1 MLRHLVVH
9 HGILFIIHDL
19 SKTEY
24 LFFSFIIVVYVSDT
38 ERKIIKLFLVQTL
51 IKLSLYSIL
60 FSLLFLLIKN
70 EMKNSNLSS
79 RLEIKTRFQENRV
92 Q

>member
-1 MLRHLVVH
+1 MPTNYQVWNVLRHLVVH

-38 ERKIIKLFLVQTL
+38 EHKI
-51 IKLSLYSIL
+51 
-60 FSLLFLLIKN
+60 
-70 EMKNSNLSS
+70 
-79 RLEIKTRFQENRV
+79 ENYFWFKR
-92 Q
+92 